1 LLIRLKS
8 RHKPDEDQAKS
19 AKPAAPQKLALTP
32 TERRALDELKQ
43 LPFGSWLEFTINQQ
57 GQRVARKLSWYA
69 PTSGRCLVVNARG
82 AATPERTLEQIARLM
97 ARGQVHLL
105 PPQDKGMIDRAWDAL
120 VAGLRKV
127 GRTNDTIE
135 TAT

>member
-1 LLIRLKS
+1 
-8 RHKPDEDQAKS
+8 
-19 AKPAAPQKLALTP
+19 
-32 TERRALDELKQ
+32 
-43 LPFGSWLEFTINQQ
+43 
-57 GQRVARKLSWYA
+57 
-69 PTSGRCLVVNARG
+69 VVNARG

-120 VAGLRKV
+120 VAGLRKF
-127 GRTNDTIE
+127 GRTNEAIE